1 MNQEKAF
8 KINIYEII
16 GGNAAVSSDDG
27 QVIFERIDK
36 AFKED
41 YFVTL
46 DFNNVDLIV
55 STFLNACIGQLYGFY
70 TSEFIR
76 EHFKVE
82 NLSSDD
88 VVILSKVIERA
99 KQYFENKKNFED
111 SANKAIYGS

>member
-1 MNQEKAF
+1 MTQKKAF

-27 QVIFERIDK
+27 QKIFERIHK

-41 YFVTL
+41 YLVTM
-46 DFNNVDLIV
+46 DFRNVDLIV

-70 TSEFIR
+70 QSEFIR
-76 EHFKVE
+76 GHLKVE
-82 NLSSDD
+82 NLSDD
-88 VVILSKVIERA
+88 DLVILSKVIERA
-99 KQYFENKKNFED
+99 KQYFANKKDFED